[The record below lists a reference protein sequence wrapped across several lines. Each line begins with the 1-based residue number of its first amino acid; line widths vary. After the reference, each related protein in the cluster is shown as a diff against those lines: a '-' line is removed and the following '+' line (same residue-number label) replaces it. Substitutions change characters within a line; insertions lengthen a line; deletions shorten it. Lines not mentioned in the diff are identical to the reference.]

1 MATSFVPHYK
11 RIKIHKSRPK
21 NPLLCNSMK
30 IMLCSWVPENF
41 RGIKLF
47 PPILIYCRCDDTFS
61 QHRPKNLAN
70 IKGNRTQWFN
80 FFVLPNCY
88 FYLKNYLGT
97 TLLQRKW
104 PETISWCYWKSRYAP
119 ITIFKNI
126 LQKWKEYK
134 ELAYSCFFTFTIL
147 RQFSLRYHSDL
158 SNFTVDYK
166 KLY

>member
-47 PPILIYCRCDDTFS
+47 PPILIYCRCDDTFFPALPKKS
-61 QHRPKNLAN
+61 GQHQGQQNTVVR
-70 IKGNRTQWFN
+70 
-80 FFVLPNCY
+80 FFLCFLIVI
-88 FYLKNYLGT
+88 FIWKI
-97 TLLQRKW
+97 TLVYYCKENVF
-104 PETISWCYWKSRYAP
+104 ETISWCYWKSRYAP
-119 ITIFKNI
+119 ITFFKNI

-134 ELAYSCFFTFTIL
+134 ELAYTCFFTFTIL
-147 RQFSLRYHSDL
+147 RQFSLRWNTRQVIFQISL
-158 SNFTVDYK
+158 WE
-166 KLY
+166 L